1 MENQLLVSEVNFSI
15 AKCRSAG
22 HFHTFFKFLM
32 EENFFLIPC
41 GIIEHFFFLNLFI
54 SPLLLLIT
62 DLSFLDIF
70 STSQTEQILL
80 KAFPSMFGEKVQSTF
95 PSSMLGKQKTA
106 LLLQKTTSLKLQHTL
121 MIVIL
126 PSTAALQQQKSCV
139 NFCATCNPTIAVP
152 ADKAVDLKSSIIPPW
167 T

>member
-1 MENQLLVSEVNFSI
+1 MELLNTF
-15 AKCRSAG
+15 
-22 HFHTFFKFLM
+22 FFKFIYFPTTFTD
-32 EENFFLIPC
+32 NWPFFPWHI
-41 GIIEHFFFLNLFI
+41 FYFSNWANVAKSI
-54 SPLLLLIT
+54 SFHVLG
-62 DLSFLDIF
+62 
-70 STSQTEQILL
+70 
-80 KAFPSMFGEKVQSTF
+80 KKVQSTF